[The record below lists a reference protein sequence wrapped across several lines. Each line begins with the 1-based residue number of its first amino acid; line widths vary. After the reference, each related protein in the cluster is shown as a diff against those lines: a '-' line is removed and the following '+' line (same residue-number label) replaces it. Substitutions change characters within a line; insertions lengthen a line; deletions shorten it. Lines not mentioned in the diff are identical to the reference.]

1 MFTRDLCLHKVRK
14 AYPLSMA
21 PKAAP
26 PPEAPPPAEAEPEPE
41 PEVGESKFVF
51 PDGSKYGMRDTPP
64 GERLRGPRPRSRMLG
79 CLIGPLRLIL
89 PPSPELS
96 CVCVRLRL
104 YVQRVGG

>member
-1 MFTRDLCLHKVRK
+1 
-14 AYPLSMA
+14 MA

-64 GERLRGPRPRSRMLG
+64 GERLRGHVLGHG
-79 CLIGPLRLIL
+79 CLAA
-89 PPSPELS
+89 SS
-96 CVCVRLRL
+96 DHCA
-104 YVQRVGG
+104 